1 MSEVRKKIKIGI
13 TQGDVNGVG
22 YEVILKV
29 FYDLQLIELCTP
41 IVYGSKK
48 YSSDHKKNLEM
59 NNFSLNY
66 INAPSMAKEDK
77 LNLIQCCEDK
87 DDLEIGTPTK
97 SSGKAAFQSLDAAVN
112 DLIAGKIDAVVTA
125 PINKKNIQGEGFDF
139 PGHTEFLAKKDNG
152 ANGLMFMISDKLK
165 VGVVTGHIPLKD
177 VSSVISEEKIL
188 DKLKVMN
195 KSLKRDFNINKPKI
209 AVLGLNPHAGDNG
222 LLGSEE
228 QDVIINA
235 IQKSNE
241 DKILAHGPF
250 PADGFFGSNQYLKY
264 DAVLA
269 MYHDQGLI
277 PFKALSFGEGV
288 NFTAGLS
295 YIRTSPDH
303 GTGYDIAGEGKADE
317 SSIRQAIYT
326 AIDIY
331 NSRNFIDEIS
341 VDPLKTNQIKNF
353 QPTHKTRNHTPRKR
367 DAPTPRAEQERDT
380 PTPRSEQKRTV
391 PTPRAEL
398 KKEIEKRK
406 VEVRKDVSEEVL
418 PEKKEV
424 EKEVKLEAKAEG
436 KQEAKE

>member
-1 MSEVRKKIKIGI
+1 MSEERKKLKIGI

-22 YEVILKV
+22 YEVILKA
-29 FYDLQLIELCTP
+29 FYNLELIDLCTP
-41 IVYGSKK
+41 IIYGSKK
-48 YSSDHKKNLEM
+48 YCSDHKKSLHM
-59 NNFSLNY
+59 DSFSLNY
-66 INAPSMAKEDK
+66 INTPSMAKDNK
-77 LNLIQCCEDK
+77 LNLIQSCDDK
-87 DDLEIGTPTK
+87 NELEIGKPTK
-97 SSGKAAFQSLDAAVN
+97 YSGMAAFQALDAAVN
-112 DLIAGKIDAVVTA
+112 DLLAGKIDAIVTA
-125 PINKKNIQGEGFDF
+125 PINKKNIQGEEFDF
-139 PGHTEFLAKKDNG
+139 PGHTEFLGKKDNG

-165 VGVVTGHIPLKD
+165 VGVVTGHIPLSN
-177 VSSVISEEKIL
+177 VSSEISEDNIL

-222 LLGSEE
+222 LLGTEE
-228 QDVIINA
+228 QDVIIKA

-295 YIRTSPDH
+295 YVRTSPDH
-303 GTGYDIAGEGKADE
+303 GTGYDIAGLGQADE

-331 NSRNFIDEIS
+331 NSRNFNDELS
-341 VDPLKTNQIKNF
+341 VNPLKPNQIKNF
-353 QPTHKTRNHTPRKR
+353 QSIHNPRNYTPRKR
-367 DAPTPRAEQERDT
+367 DSPKPRAED
-380 PTPRSEQKRTV
+380 K
-391 PTPRAEL
+391 
-398 KKEIEKRK
+398 
-406 VEVRKDVSEEVL
+406 SEEAKNEIKKDEQNDIKID
-418 PEKKEV
+418 EKQDLKE
-424 EKEVKLEAKAEG
+424 
-436 KQEAKE
+436 